1 MKETKLIS
9 IDLIHPNPYQPR
21 IEFADEAL
29 MDLAQ
34 SIREN
39 GLIQPIT
46 VRAKDHAYYEIV
58 AGERRY
64 RAMKLIGQVEVPCLV
79 MDANEIQ
86 MAQMALVEN
95 VQREN
100 LSAIEEAK
108 AYVQIMKYANL
119 TQAEL
124 ALKMGKSQ
132 SSIANKLRLLNL
144 DENIQ
149 NAVSSKIISERHARA
164 LLSVEG
170 EKQQEV
176 LEKIIKKGL
185 TVAQT
190 EKMIKEDKQEKA
202 HPGKPLLKGVTR
214 NVKIAIN
221 TIHQAVMMVKR
232 SGLEPQVSE
241 TETNEDYV
249 ITIRFPK

>member
-1 MKETKLIS
+1 MKETKLIP
-9 IDLIHPNPYQPR
+9 IDLIEPNPYQPR
-21 IEFADEAL
+21 LEFENEAL

-39 GLIQPIT
+39 GLIQPIS
-46 VRAKDHAYYEIV
+46 VRQTANGYEIV

-64 RAMKLIGQVEVPCLV
+64 RAMKLNGQIEVPAMVL
-79 MDANEIQ
+79 DADEIQ

-149 NAVSSKIISERHARA
+149 NAVSSKMISERHARA

-170 EKQQEV
+170 KEQQVV
-176 LEKIIKKGL
+176 LDKILKKGL

-190 EKMIKEDKQEKA
+190 EKMIQEQK
-202 HPGKPLLKGVTR
+202 HETEKPGKPLLKGVTR

-221 TIHQAVMMVKR
+221 TMHQAIMMVKR
-232 SGLEPQVSE
+232 SGVEPQVSE
-241 TETNEDYV
+241 EESNEEYV

>member
-9 IDLIHPNPYQPR
+9 IDLIQPNPYQPR
-21 IEFADEAL
+21 IEFGDEAL

-46 VRAKDHAYYEIV
+46 VREKDNFYEIV

-170 EKQQEV
+170 DKQQEV
-176 LEKIIKKGL
+176 LDKIIKKGL

-190 EKMIKEDKQEKA
+190 EKMIKEDKHEKT

-214 NVKIAIN
+214 NLKIAIN

-232 SGLEPQVSE
+232 SGVEPQVSE
-241 TETNEDYV
+241 DETNEEYI